1 MNKQQLANKIWAS
14 ANKMRSKIEA
24 NEYKDYIL
32 GLIFYKFLSDNEEN
46 YLKSIGWTDED
57 IVTLVEDH
65 ENQEAVMMM
74 EYCRNNIGYFI
85 EYKNLFGTWLKP
97 NSEFSVADLS
107 GALNSFDRLISPHY
121 KHVYENIFKTLQA
134 GLSKLGENTASQT
147 RALKNL
153 IKLIKDIPTDGSQD
167 YDVLGYVYEY
177 LISNFAANA
186 GKKAG
191 EFYTPH
197 EVAILMS
204 EIVAEHHKNKDKI
217 EIYDPTS
224 GSGSL
229 LITIGKSIGRHIED
243 KNKVKY
249 YAQELKEN
257 TYNLTRMNLVMRG
270 IKPDNINTR
279 CADSLEEDWPLQTDG
294 GDIGKPLYV
303 DAVVSNPPYSQ
314 QWDANDRELDPRF
327 KDYGVAPKSKADYAF
342 LLHELHHLK
351 PDGILT
357 IVLPHGVLF
366 RGDADENSEGEG
378 KIRRNLIE
386 KNNIDAIIG
395 LPANIFFG
403 TGIPTLIMVLKQ
415 HRDNDDVLI
424 IDASKGFVKEGKNN
438 KLRECDIKRIADTVR
453 DRKTIPGYSRTV
465 SRDEIRQNGYN
476 LNIPRYVDSSD
487 PIEKFDIYA
496 TMFGGIPHSEI
507 NELQKYWDTFPS
519 LREELFVADA
529 DKPYSRLKAEDTQS
543 VIEQNTDVK
552 AFQQR
557 FAQAFEGFADSV
569 HHRLIDQIAT
579 VNPQKELD
587 AISDDIFTRLHETP
601 LIDRYAAYQAL
612 ADNWQSITNDIE
624 TIQQEGIEAVRV
636 IEPAYK
642 LVKKGDEEIEVPDG
656 LKGRII
662 PFKLVQQEKF
672 QDDLKAIADLQMRVE
687 EISGELDEIR
697 EGFSEEEFEAYLDSE
712 KENTFDKKAI
722 TAGAKAK
729 KDEVEAETKEKLKK
743 IVKLWEEQKNKNK
756 QIKEAKQA
764 LIDKTV
770 EAIENLSDE
779 EISLFL
785 HKKWI
790 DPIINGIDE
799 TLAEVLTAFE
809 NKIRSLGKKYA
820 ISYKQLNDDLEK
832 SQKELSDLIG
842 ELTGDE
848 FAILGLN
855 NELINDIK
863 ASLQSMFPQEGETV
877 PKVRFKGFEGE
888 WSLKCVSE
896 LLCER
901 NELSPQSPE
910 FPLMAFIANN
920 GITEKGERYDRS
932 ALVNDVINKQY
943 KRTYYGDFIYS
954 SNNLETGSI
963 GLNTYGKATISPVY
977 SIFYCTLNSDSNF
990 VGYCMTR
997 KSFIKE
1003 MIKWRQGVMYGQ
1015 WRIHEKD
1022 FLRIKVLVPSLPE
1035 QQKIGAYFRSLDR
1048 QISLQTQ
1055 RLEKLKQIKA
1065 ACLDKM
1071 FV

>member
-32 GLIFYKFLSDNEEN
+32 GLIFYKFLSDNEVN

-97 NSEFSVADLS
+97 NSEFSVANLS
-107 GALNSFDRLISPHY
+107 GALSSFDRLISPHY

-134 GLSKLGENTASQT
+134 GLSKLGENPASQT
-147 RALKNL
+147 RAIKDL
-153 IKLIKDIPTDGSQD
+153 IKLIKDIPTDGRQD

-197 EVAILMS
+197 EVAMLMS
-204 EIVAEHHKNKDKI
+204 EIVAEHHKDKDQI

-229 LITIGKSIGRHIED
+229 LITIGKAIGRHIED

-314 QWDANDRELDPRF
+314 QWDANDRELDSRF

-438 KLRECDIKRIADTVR
+438 KLRECDIKRISDTVR

-487 PIEKFDIYA
+487 PVEKFDIYA

-507 NELQKYWDTFPS
+507 DELQKYWDTFPS

-529 DKPYSRLKAEDTQS
+529 DKPYSQLKAEDTQP

-579 VNPQKELD
+579 ANPPKELD
-587 AISDDIFTRLHETP
+587 AISDDIFARLHGMP
-601 LIDRYAAYQAL
+601 LIDKYAAYQAL
-612 ADNWQSITNDIE
+612 ADNWQGITNDIE

-636 IEPAYK
+636 VEPAYK

-662 PFKLVQQEKF
+662 PFELVQQEKF
-672 QDDLKAIADLQMRVE
+672 QDDLKAIDDLQMRVE

-697 EGFSEEEFEAYLDSE
+697 EGFSEEESEAYLDSE

-785 HKKWI
+785 HKKWV
-790 DPIINGIDE
+790 DPIVNGIDE
-799 TLAEVLTAFE
+799 TLSNVLSILESKVLT
-809 NKIRSLGKKYA
+809 LGKKYA
-820 ISYKQLNDDLEK
+820 VSYKQLNQNLEE
-832 SQKELSDLIG
+832 SQKELFGLVS
-842 ELTGDE
+842 ELTGDKLT
-848 FAILGLN
+848 ILGLN
-855 NELINDIK
+855 ELIN
-863 ASLQSMFPQEGETV
+863 EG
-877 PKVRFKGFEGE
+877 
-888 WSLKCVSE
+888 
-896 LLCER
+896 
-901 NELSPQSPE
+901 
-910 FPLMAFIANN
+910 
-920 GITEKGERYDRS
+920 
-932 ALVNDVINKQY
+932 
-943 KRTYYGDFIYS
+943 
-954 SNNLETGSI
+954 
-963 GLNTYGKATISPVY
+963 
-977 SIFYCTLNSDSNF
+977 
-990 VGYCMTR
+990 
-997 KSFIKE
+997 KE
-1003 MIKWRQGVMYGQ
+1003 
-1015 WRIHEKD
+1015 
-1022 FLRIKVLVPSLPE
+1022 
-1035 QQKIGAYFRSLDR
+1035 
-1048 QISLQTQ
+1048 
-1055 RLEKLKQIKA
+1055 
-1065 ACLDKM
+1065 
-1071 FV
+1071 